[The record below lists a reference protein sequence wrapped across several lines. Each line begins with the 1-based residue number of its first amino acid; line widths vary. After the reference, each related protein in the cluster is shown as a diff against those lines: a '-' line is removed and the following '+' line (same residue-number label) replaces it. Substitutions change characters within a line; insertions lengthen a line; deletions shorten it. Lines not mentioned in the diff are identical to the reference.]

1 MLTREDLAAI
11 GTIMDEKLEARLKP
25 IEERLTS
32 IEGRV
37 TGIEERVTGIEGRV
51 TGIEERVSGIEE
63 RVSGIEESVT
73 EIEERV
79 SGIEERVTGVEGRVT
94 GIEERLTATEK
105 ETHELKILMENE
117 TNRAVGLVLDGH
129 ESLRQMIEGRLVTK
143 DEREQDR
150 IRICTLEGVTKL
162 HTTQIA
168 ELKKKIV

>member
-1 MLTREDLAAI
+1 MNEQALLAAI
-11 GTIMDEKLEARLKP
+11 GTLMDEKLEAVKTEVGALMDKKLEAVKTAVGALMDEKLEAVKTEVGALMDEKLEARLKP
-25 IEERLTS
+25 IEERL
-32 IEGRV
+32 
-37 TGIEERVTGIEGRV
+37 
-51 TGIEERVSGIEE
+51 
-63 RVSGIEESVT
+63 
-73 EIEERV
+73 
-79 SGIEERVTGVEGRVT
+79 TGVEGRVT

>member
-11 GTIMDEKLEARLKP
+11 GTIMDEKLEAVKTEVGALMDEKLEARLKP
-25 IEERLTS
+25 IEERL
-32 IEGRV
+32 
-37 TGIEERVTGIEGRV
+37 
-51 TGIEERVSGIEE
+51 
-63 RVSGIEESVT
+63 
-73 EIEERV
+73 
-79 SGIEERVTGVEGRVT
+79 TGVEGRVT

>member
-1 MLTREDLAAI
+1 MNEQALLAAI
-11 GTIMDEKLEARLKP
+11 GTMMDEKLEAVKTEVGALMDKKLEAVKTEVGALMDEKLEARLKP
-25 IEERLTS
+25 IEERL
-32 IEGRV
+32 
-37 TGIEERVTGIEGRV
+37 
-51 TGIEERVSGIEE
+51 
-63 RVSGIEESVT
+63 
-73 EIEERV
+73 
-79 SGIEERVTGVEGRVT
+79 TGVEGRVT

-143 DEREQDR
+143 DEREQNR

>member
-37 TGIEERVTGIEGRV
+37 TGIEESVTE
-51 TGIEERVSGIEE
+51 IEERVSGIEE
-63 RVSGIEESVT
+63 RVT

>member
-37 TGIEERVTGIEGRV
+37 TGIEESVTGIEGRV
-51 TGIEERVSGIEE
+51 TGIEESVTGIEG
-63 RVSGIEESVT
+63 RVTSIEGRVT
-73 EIEERV
+73 
-79 SGIEERVTGVEGRVT
+79 GIEERVTGVEGRVT

>member
-1 MLTREDLAAI
+1 MNEQALLAAI
-11 GTIMDEKLEARLKP
+11 GTLMDEKLEAVKTEVGALMDKKLEAVKTEVGALMDEKLEAVKTEVGALMDEKLEARLKP
-25 IEERLTS
+25 IEERL
-32 IEGRV
+32 
-37 TGIEERVTGIEGRV
+37 
-51 TGIEERVSGIEE
+51 
-63 RVSGIEESVT
+63 
-73 EIEERV
+73 
-79 SGIEERVTGVEGRVT
+79 TGVEGRVT

-129 ESLRQMIEGRLVTK
+129 ENLRQMIEGRLVTK

>member
-1 MLTREDLAAI
+1 MNEQALLAAI
-11 GTIMDEKLEARLKP
+11 GTMMDEKLEAVKTEVGALMDEKLEARLKP
-25 IEERLTS
+25 IEERL
-32 IEGRV
+32 
-37 TGIEERVTGIEGRV
+37 
-51 TGIEERVSGIEE
+51 
-63 RVSGIEESVT
+63 
-73 EIEERV
+73 
-79 SGIEERVTGVEGRVT
+79 TGVEGRVT

>member
-1 MLTREDLAAI
+1 MNEQALLAAI
-11 GTIMDEKLEARLKP
+11 GTLMDEKLEAVKTEVGALMDEKLEARLKP
-25 IEERLTS
+25 IEERL
-32 IEGRV
+32 
-37 TGIEERVTGIEGRV
+37 
-51 TGIEERVSGIEE
+51 
-63 RVSGIEESVT
+63 
-73 EIEERV
+73 
-79 SGIEERVTGVEGRVT
+79 TGVEGRVT

>member
-11 GTIMDEKLEARLKP
+11 GAMMDEKLEPVRADMAGMKADIAEMKADIVGIKEDITG
-25 IEERLTS
+25 IEE
-32 IEGRV
+32 RV
-37 TGIEERVTGIEGRV
+37 TGIEERVTGIEGRL
-51 TGIEERVSGIEE
+51 
-63 RVSGIEESVT
+63 T
-73 EIEERV
+73 ENEQR
-79 SGIEERVTGVEGRVT
+79 
-94 GIEERLTATEK
+94 
-105 ETHELKILMENE
+105 THELKLLMENE

>member
-1 MLTREDLAAI
+1 MNEQALLAAI
-11 GTIMDEKLEARLKP
+11 GTMMDEKLEAVKTEVGALMDKKLEAVKTEVGALMDEKLEARLKP
-25 IEERLTS
+25 IEERL
-32 IEGRV
+32 
-37 TGIEERVTGIEGRV
+37 
-51 TGIEERVSGIEE
+51 
-63 RVSGIEESVT
+63 
-73 EIEERV
+73 
-79 SGIEERVTGVEGRVT
+79 TGVEGRVT

-129 ESLRQMIEGRLVTK
+129 ESLRQMIEERLVTK

>member
-11 GTIMDEKLEARLKP
+11 GTIMDEKLEAVKTEVGALMDEKLEAVKTEVGALMDKKLEAVKTEVGALMDEKLEARLKP
-25 IEERLTS
+25 IEERL
-32 IEGRV
+32 
-37 TGIEERVTGIEGRV
+37 
-51 TGIEERVSGIEE
+51 
-63 RVSGIEESVT
+63 
-73 EIEERV
+73 
-79 SGIEERVTGVEGRVT
+79 TGVEGRVT

-143 DEREQDR
+143 DEREQVR

>member
-1 MLTREDLAAI
+1 MNEQALLAAI
-11 GTIMDEKLEARLKP
+11 GTLMDEKLEAVKTEVGALMDEKLEAVKTEVGALMDEKLEARLKP
-25 IEERLTS
+25 IEERL
-32 IEGRV
+32 
-37 TGIEERVTGIEGRV
+37 
-51 TGIEERVSGIEE
+51 
-63 RVSGIEESVT
+63 
-73 EIEERV
+73 
-79 SGIEERVTGVEGRVT
+79 TGVEGRVT

>member
-11 GTIMDEKLEARLKP
+11 GTIMDEKLEAVKTEVGALMDEKLEAVKTEVGALMDEKLEARLKP
-25 IEERLTS
+25 IEERL
-32 IEGRV
+32 
-37 TGIEERVTGIEGRV
+37 
-51 TGIEERVSGIEE
+51 
-63 RVSGIEESVT
+63 
-73 EIEERV
+73 
-79 SGIEERVTGVEGRVT
+79 TGVEGRVT

>member
-11 GTIMDEKLEARLKP
+11 GTMMDEKLEAVKTEVGALMDEKLEAGLQP
-25 IEERLTS
+25 IRQDITEMKERL
-32 IEGRV
+32 
-37 TGIEERVTGIEGRV
+37 
-51 TGIEERVSGIEE
+51 
-63 RVSGIEESVT
+63 
-73 EIEERV
+73 
-79 SGIEERVTGVEGRVT
+79 TGVEGRVT

>member
-37 TGIEERVTGIEGRV
+37 TGIEESVTGIEGRV
-51 TGIEERVSGIEE
+51 TSIEGRV
-63 RVSGIEESVT
+63 T
-73 EIEERV
+73 
-79 SGIEERVTGVEGRVT
+79 GIEERVTGVEGRVT

>member
-37 TGIEERVTGIEGRV
+37 TGIEESVTEIEERV
-51 TGIEERVSGIEE
+51 TGIEERVTEIEE
-63 RVSGIEESVT
+63 RVS